1 MVSLPS
7 CSDYSTS
14 IVVDSLIKAKQLT
27 GGSPEMYKG
36 KPVKYA
42 GGFCIVFPY
51 NVVGRKYA
59 VRCWHAFLDGAK
71 ERTKLISES
80 LHRLSLPYFV
90 GFEYVD
96 EGIVTPSGVQPIV
109 VMDWVNA
116 QPLKTYIEEN
126 LFDAEK
132 LKHLADEFLKMTNV
146 LHDNNIAHGDLQ
158 HGNIMVKP
166 DGSIVLVDYDSM
178 YVPELAGKSDE
189 ISGLPGYQ
197 HPARWDNKLL
207 TPKAD
212 YFSEMVIYTSIIG
225 LSELPQLWADLK
237 ISDTDTLLFSA
248 EDIKSRGTS
257 TIFDVLE
264 TLDHC
269 SCLIEQI
276 REALE
281 CQSINDI
288 SPLEA
293 HRKSIAEDLSEL
305 WGDNGHKPEDPFDKS
320 DVVKIT
326 SKW

>member
-1 MVSLPS
+1 MVTLPS

-14 IVVDSLIKAKQLT
+14 ITVGSLVKAQQLA
-27 GGSPEMYKG
+27 GGAPEMYRG

-51 NVVGRKYA
+51 NVAEKKYA

-71 ERTKLISES
+71 ERTKVIAES
-80 LHRLSLPYFV
+80 LHRLNLPYFV

-96 EGIVTPSGVQPIV
+96 EGIVTPSGIQPIV

-116 QPLKTYIEEN
+116 KPLKQYIEQY
-126 LFDAEK
+126 LFDSDR
-132 LKHLADEFLKMTNV
+132 LKQLADEFLKMTKT
-146 LHDNNIAHGDLQ
+146 LHENNIAHGDLQ
-158 HGNIMVKP
+158 HGNILVKS

-178 YVPELAGKSDE
+178 YVPELTGKSDE

-197 HPARWDNKLL
+197 HPARWENKVL

-212 YFSEMVIYTSIIG
+212 YFSEMVIYTSLIG
-225 LSELPQLWADLK
+225 LSELPQLWKDLN
-237 ISDTDTLLFSA
+237 ITDTDTLLFNA
-248 EDIKSRGTS
+248 EDIKSKGTS
-257 TIFDVLE
+257 RIFGVLE
-264 TLDHC
+264 SLKSC
-269 SCLIEQI
+269 SCLIEQM
-276 REALE
+276 REALD
-281 CQSINDI
+281 CPSINEV

-293 HRKSIAEDLSEL
+293 HRTSLADDLSKL
-305 WGDNGHKPEDPFDKS
+305 WGDNGYRPENPFMES